1 VDERRGVIPPR
12 QGRPPQRPN
21 SRQVTRRR
29 LLALGVLL
37 LLLGGLGWL
46 AVAAI
51 GGGSDT
57 ASLPPTTSS
66 STLVYRTVT
75 KTTATGTV
83 ETVIAMAKPF
93 HIVFPEG
100 FTRDL
105 MADRVAA
112 VAKIAQR
119 ERRARTRLA
128 KRTYLLATRAPHV
141 PLCFHAGAKVPSI
154 EGFLFPATYEF
165 FRQTTSAELVAEQL
179 DAFCQNWQKLDLKY
193 ARSKHLTPY
202 DVLII
207 ASMVEKE
214 TLSPDE
220 RQLVAA
226 VIYNRLHARMPL
238 GIDATLRYGL
248 NIPPTE
254 SIHQSQLESDS
265 PYNTRKQPG
274 LPPTPIAS
282 PGLASMQAAAH
293 PAHVNYLYFVR
304 KPDRKH
310 HFFTASYRAFQD
322 YANAHGYGGP

>member
-1 VDERRGVIPPR
+1 MGERPGVIPPR
-12 QGRPPQRPN
+12 PGRPPERPDP
-21 SRQVTRRR
+21 RQVTRRR
-29 LLALGVLL
+29 LIALGVLL

-51 GGGSDT
+51 GGADDT
-57 ASLPPTTSS
+57 GTAVAPTTTSS
-66 STLVYRTVT
+66 TLLYRTVT
-75 KTTATGTV
+75 RTTATGTV
-83 ETVIAMAKPF
+83 ETVIAMPKPF

-100 FTRDL
+100 FTRRE
-105 MADRVAA
+105 MADRVTA

-119 ERRARTRLA
+119 KRHVRARLA
-128 KRTYLLATRAPHV
+128 KRTYLAATRV
-141 PLCFHAGAKVPSI
+141 PRVPPCFNGKVSTN

-165 FRQTTSAELVAEQL
+165 FKETTSAQLVSEQL
-179 DAFCQNWQKLDLKY
+179 DAFCENWEKLDLGY
-193 ARSKHLTPY
+193 AHTKNLTPY

-226 VIYNRLHARMPL
+226 VIYNRLHAGMPL

-265 PYNTRKQPG
+265 PYNTRKHVG
-274 LPPTPIAS
+274 LPPTPIAN

-293 PAHVNYLYFVR
+293 PAKVNYLYFVR
-304 KPDRKH
+304 KPDKKH
-310 HFFTASYRAFQD
+310 HFFTASFKAFQD

>member
-1 VDERRGVIPPR
+1 MDERRGVIPPR
-12 QGRPPQRPN
+12 HGRPPQRPD

-37 LLLGGLGWL
+37 LLLGALGWL

-119 ERRARTRLA
+119 ERHARTHLA
-128 KRTYLLATRAPHV
+128 KRTYLRATRAAHV
-141 PLCFHAGAKVPSI
+141 PLCFHAGVKV
-154 EGFLFPATYEF
+154 
-165 FRQTTSAELVAEQL
+165 
-179 DAFCQNWQKLDLKY
+179 
-193 ARSKHLTPY
+193 
-202 DVLII
+202 
-207 ASMVEKE
+207 
-214 TLSPDE
+214 
-220 RQLVAA
+220 
-226 VIYNRLHARMPL
+226 
-238 GIDATLRYGL
+238 
-248 NIPPTE
+248 
-254 SIHQSQLESDS
+254 
-265 PYNTRKQPG
+265 
-274 LPPTPIAS
+274 
-282 PGLASMQAAAH
+282 
-293 PAHVNYLYFVR
+293 
-304 KPDRKH
+304 PDRK
-310 HFFTASYRAFQD
+310 SVV
-322 YANAHGYGGP
+322 